1 MSISDML
8 NLEAVATRPAPVF

>member
-8 NLEAVATRPAPVF
+8 VYLA